1 MVRDGASAPP
11 LHEAQLSRRREHIIR
26 AERQNAATALA
37 GPSYNQR
44 RGQSSSD
51 LAGFLVFLTGL
62 LESSGLMLIGLPVL
76 TGVAA
81 ASGSRKKA
89 RQGGLSCDLFWIMQT
104 VMRSTSGTNA
114 PQTRIASP
122 LQACSCSGV

>member
-1 MVRDGASAPP
+1 MRGTFRAALDSHYSRFEQSVRTPQPP
-11 LHEAQLSRRREHIIR
+11 RRAGREV
-26 AERQNAATALA
+26 
-37 GPSYNQR
+37 QR

-51 LAGFLVFLTGL
+51 LDFLVFLTGF
-62 LESSGLMLIGLPVL
+62 LESSGLMLIGLPAL

-81 ASGSRKKA
+81 ASESLKKT

-114 PQTRIASP
+114 PQMRIASP